1 MAEIVEHITDA
12 RSDGTINVYA
22 VRYNQRGR
30 SDNVAIALP
39 GNPSF
44 DFRHDFCENIICYKD
59 AHERAFNPTSNG
71 LEDDTYEYV
80 PLENVREKW
89 NEIMNLIDVALDYHG
104 TENRRKVAYSNLYI
118 GALVYN
124 NQTYYLCA
132 KQGNSSD
139 RLLQGKCVLMNHQDE
154 LVKANPEEVFLMSSY
169 VGFMIDPLED
179 KVLIFDKKAFQ
190 AVFMYDDYQKEDVQR
205 KISIVDQWS
214 FLESANVIKERCAQK
229 NVYRNLARIFADQEY
244 MEQIQRTTPALLK
257 NNLLT
262 NSPQNFKEDDFQGEQ
277 LIVTTRNLNTVMK
290 MLAKGFKFN
299 FFTNNAEQQ

>member
-1 MAEIVEHITDA
+1 MT
-12 RSDGTINVYA
+12 
-22 VRYNQRGR
+22 
-30 SDNVAIALP
+30 
-39 GNPSF
+39 
-44 DFRHDFCENIICYKD
+44 
-59 AHERAFNPTSNG
+59 
-71 LEDDTYEYV
+71 
-80 PLENVREKW
+80 
-89 NEIMNLIDVALDYHG
+89 
-104 TENRRKVAYSNLYI
+104 
-118 GALVYN
+118 
-124 NQTYYLCA
+124 
-132 KQGNSSD
+132 
-139 RLLQGKCVLMNHQDE
+139 HQDE
-154 LVKANPEEVFLMSSY
+154 LVKANPDEVFLMSSY
-169 VGFMIDPLED
+169 VGFVVDPVEE

-190 AVFMYDDYQKEDVQR
+190 AVFKYDGYQKEDVQR

-244 MEQIQRTTPALLK
+244 MEQIQRTTPAQLK